1 MSARQIRSG
10 ATDSIDVLTAAFA
23 GGKQISEIGQPPV
36 KTAKNVD
43 ESYRDLDLLG
53 IERFGRIDRYLLWV
67 MNRHDGL
74 SASCPL
80 L

>member
-53 IERFGRIDRYLLWV
+53 I
-67 MNRHDGL
+67 
-74 SASCPL
+74 
-80 L
+80 